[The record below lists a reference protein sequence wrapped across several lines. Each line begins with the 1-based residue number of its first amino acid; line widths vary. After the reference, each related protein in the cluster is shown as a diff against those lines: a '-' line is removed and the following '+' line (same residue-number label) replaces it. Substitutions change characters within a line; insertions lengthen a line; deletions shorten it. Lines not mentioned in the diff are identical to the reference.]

1 MCKYLTKF
9 LFLLFMAT
17 SFSVVA
23 KNDVVKVYDKGID
36 GKKRYYRVVCPG
48 GNSITITHMLGE
60 YGKSARSGGITATH
74 SIEPTVDEEEDLE
87 TPTRRDSSNLSL
99 PTTSSSGSVKQ
110 TTEGLKRK
118 LLKLIGAKSKV
129 EVCMNSGTQCNSYES
144 IDVAAKAACDMTR

>member
-60 YGKSARSGGITATH
+60 YGKSARSGGITQKP
-74 SIEPTVDEEEDLE
+74 SIDPTVDEEDLE
-87 TPTRRDSSNLSL
+87 TPTRRGSSNPPL
-99 PTTSSSGSVKQ
+99 PTTSSSGSVQ
-110 TTEGLKRK
+110 QATEGLKRK

>member
-36 GKKRYYRVVCPG
+36 GKKRYYRVVCPD

-60 YGKSARSGGITATH
+60 YGKSARSGGITPRP
-74 SIEPTVDEEEDLE
+74 SIDPTVDEEDDLE
-87 TPTRRDSSNLSL
+87 TPTRRGSSNPPL
-99 PTTSSSGSVKQ
+99 PTTSSSSSVQ
-110 TTEGLKRK
+110 QATEGLKRK

>member
-23 KNDVVKVYDKGID
+23 KNDVVKVYDKGMD
-36 GKKRYYRVVCPG
+36 GKKRYYRVVCPD
-48 GNSITITHMLGE
+48 GNSITITQMFGE
-60 YGKSARSGGITATH
+60 YGKSARSGGITPRP
-74 SIEPTVDEEEDLE
+74 SIDPTVDEEDLE
-87 TPTRRDSSNLSL
+87 TPTRRDSSNTPLQ
-99 PTTSSSGSVKQ
+99 TTSSSGSVQ
-110 TTEGLKRK
+110 QATEGLKRK

-144 IDVAAKAACDMTR
+144 IDVAAKAACDMIR

>member
-36 GKKRYYRVVCPG
+36 GKKRYYRVVCPD
-48 GNSITITHMLGE
+48 GNSTSITHMIGE
-60 YGKSARSGGITATH
+60 YGKSARSGGITAIH